1 MCYEMASTDE
11 FKNALKA
18 SLEKR
23 RILSKL
29 RNELMSTIFETLKSK
44 YYSSKETD
52 QAVVTGR
59 DFFQEKLI
67 VNELILEFLAFESLD
82 FTQSVFRSESELG
95 ELNLS
100 RRTLCQ
106 MLGIRPTVNVKSLL
120 AQPSSQGQ
128 GNVNRSGMSSCKPVP
143 LLYYIVNWLMNE
155 AKNTLQIPPEANA
168 SNNSEKNNPITS
180 CLPPR
185 RQYNTSINVPTEDN
199 FVQTQSSDSNDD
211 ISTSDRLLY

>member
-11 FKNALKA
+11 FRNALKA

-23 RILSKL
+23 HILSKL
-29 RNELMSTIFETLKSK
+29 RNELMSTIFETLKNK
-44 YYSSKETD
+44 YYSSKEMD
-52 QAVVTGR
+52 QAMAIDR
-59 DFFQEKLI
+59 EFFQEKLI

-128 GNVNRSGMSSCKPVP
+128 GDVNRSGMSPCKPVP

-155 AKNTLQIPPEANA
+155 AKSSLLIPPEAST
-168 SNNSEKNNPITS
+168 SNKSEKNNAITS

-199 FVQTQSSDSNDD
+199 FVQTQSSDNNDD
-211 ISTSDRLLY
+211 SSTPDRLLH